1 MLNSAEVVNGPVFL
15 TEDQLDQ
22 VSGGNAFLAV
32 TSAFAVG
39 WKVGTY
45 LDQTFGLSDSIARWA
60 AGQ

>member
-1 MLNSAEVVNGPVFL
+1 MVNSVEVVNRPVFL

-22 VSGGNAFLAV
+22 VSRGNAFLAV

-45 LDQTFGLSDSIARWA
+45 LDQTFGLSDRIAKWA